1 MNSTRISEPVLLIGN
16 NRGDLDVLQQIFR
29 PMCSN
34 FAVERD
40 DGKFF
45 DAWRRQ
51 CPKVLLLCF
60 EPMNDASAAYL
71 SLLRKSESSRLGQHQ
86 ALLMCNAED
95 AREACR
101 LALDAVVDDFAVFKP
116 LQFPELLA
124 LKLQQ
129 AVARADRVAG
139 FKRLAAMLRESS
151 ESMVASMAL
160 WQSLLAKSD
169 ASLEGVERQS
179 EMFLRQLSSLPDAPT
194 EDYGKALSA
203 LKRDANRLANNAQD
217 AVAGMVSELRAE
229 LDNTFDP
236 MAARLAANARAA
248 ITVAIVDDEEP
259 VRRVLASITEE
270 AGFSVVTCDSGQS
283 LLALGSRQV
292 PDVVLMDINLPDLN
306 GVDLTGQLK
315 SSPSFK
321 DVPFI
326 MCSGL
331 AYEEVVKKSKAA
343 GAAGF
348 VVKPFAPKALV
359 TKIEAV
365 LSQRVR
371 ITSTP

>member
-1 MNSTRISEPVLLIGN
+1 
-16 NRGDLDVLQQIFR
+16 
-29 PMCSN
+29 
-34 FAVERD
+34 
-40 DGKFF
+40 
-45 DAWRRQ
+45 
-51 CPKVLLLCF
+51 
-60 EPMNDASAAYL
+60 
-71 SLLRKSESSRLGQHQ
+71 
-86 ALLMCNAED
+86 MCNAED